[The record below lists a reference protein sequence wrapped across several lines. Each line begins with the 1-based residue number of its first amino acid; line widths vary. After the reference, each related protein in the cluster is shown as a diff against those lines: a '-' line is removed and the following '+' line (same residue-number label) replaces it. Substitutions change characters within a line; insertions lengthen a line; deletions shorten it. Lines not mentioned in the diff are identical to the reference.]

1 MFHIYNIEEFEEII
15 KPYSMKRQLKY
26 YNFTKDCSNGMTF
39 RNKNFTKDFI
49 MGIERNQNAVEFLY

>member
-1 MFHIYNIEEFEEII
+1 
-15 KPYSMKRQLKY
+15 MKRQLKY